1 MFTALLCFVHWEV
14 VQANTRTP
22 ARLAAQ
28 PFVAGI
34 GRVRGRGAVLDRGD
48 DPALSPAARGLTAHD
63 VDHRATLQKVSRR
76 LIPFLFLLYVAAYL
90 DRINV
95 GFAQLQMKSAL
106 GFSDSVY
113 GLGAGIFFIGYFLF
127 EVPSNLILAR
137 VGARVW
143 IARIMITWGVISS
156 AMAFVHTPASF
167 YVLRFLLGVAEAG
180 FFPGIIY
187 YLGLWFPAEER
198 AAAVSKFMTATAI
211 AGVVGAPMSAAL
223 FTLDGVAG
231 LAGWQWIFVAEG
243 IPSVVLGVVV
253 LFFLTERPDVAG
265 WLSPEQ
271 RRFLSARVKVGD
283 DAIARRGIGL
293 RAALLHPIVWRLAL
307 LYFTLILGFYSISFW
322 SPQIIQSLSGLGN
335 VQVALISAI
344 PYIVAA
350 IAMVIV
356 GAHSDRTRERC
367 AHVAAA
373 AFVGALGM
381 AASAYVQSPYP
392 RRARAQ
398 RRGGRHLERG
408 AGVLV
413 AAHGISDRHGGGRRD
428 RVDQFVRQSRGLR
441 RSVRH
446 RARSRRDGQLLGEP
460 ARSSGVAAVQRRDR
474 AEFAWRAQSFS

>member
-1 MFTALLCFVHWEV
+1 
-14 VQANTRTP
+14 
-22 ARLAAQ
+22 
-28 PFVAGI
+28 
-34 GRVRGRGAVLDRGD
+34 
-48 DPALSPAARGLTAHD
+48 LTASP

-143 IARIMITWGVISS
+143 IARIMITWGLISS

-211 AGVVGAPMSAAL
+211 AGVIGGPLSAVLFGLEGVG
-223 FTLDGVAG
+223 G

-243 IPSVVLGVVV
+243 IPSVLLGVVV
-253 LFFLTERPDVAG
+253 LFFLTERPDAAH
-265 WLSPEQ
+265 WLSSEQ
-271 RRFLSARVKVGD
+271 RQYLSARVRAD
-283 DAIARRGIGL
+283 ADAIDALGKIGL
-293 RAALLHPIVWRLAL
+293 RAALLHPIIWRLAL
-307 LYFTLILGFYSISFW
+307 LYFTLIVGFYSISFW
-322 SPQIIQSLSGLGN
+322 SPQIIQSFSGLGN
-335 VQVALISAI
+335 VQVALVSAI

-350 IAMVIV
+350 VAMVV
-356 GAHSDRTRERC
+356 FAAHSDRTRERC
-367 AHVAAA
+367 GHIAVAAC
-373 AFVGALGM
+373 VGALGM
-381 AASAYVQSPYP
+381 AASAYVHAPVV
-392 RRARAQ
+392 
-398 RRGGRHLERG
+398 
-408 AGVLV
+408 GVLALSV
-413 AAHGISDRHGGGRRD
+413 AAAGIWSAVPVFWSLPTAFLTGTAAAGAIALINSFGNLGGFVGPFIIGRVHDMTGSYAISLLMVAGALLCGVGIALSLKR
-428 RVDQFVRQSRGLR
+428 FLAGFENAGFESKSG
-441 RSVRH
+441 SV
-446 RARSRRDGQLLGEP
+446 ADSP
-460 ARSSGVAAVQRRDR
+460 SP
-474 AEFAWRAQSFS
+474 

>member
-1 MFTALLCFVHWEV
+1 
-14 VQANTRTP
+14 
-22 ARLAAQ
+22 
-28 PFVAGI
+28 
-34 GRVRGRGAVLDRGD
+34 
-48 DPALSPAARGLTAHD
+48 LTAHE

-223 FTLDGVAG
+223 FTLEGVAG
-231 LAGWQWIFVAEG
+231 LAGWQWIFLAEG
-243 IPSVVLGVVV
+243 LPSVLLGVVV
-253 LFFLTERPDVAG
+253 LFFLTERPDAAR

-271 RRFLSARVKVGD
+271 RRYLSARVKAGD
-283 DAIARRGIGL
+283 DAIDRAGRIGL

-307 LYFTLILGFYSISFW
+307 LYFTLIVGFYSISFW

-335 VQVALISAI
+335 VQVALISAV
-344 PYIVAA
+344 PYCVAA
-350 IAMVIV
+350 VAMVIV
-356 GAHSDRTRERC
+356 GAHSDRTGERRR
-367 AHVAAA
+367 HVAAA

-381 AASAYVQSPYP
+381 AACAYVQSP
-392 RRARAQ
+392 
-398 RRGGRHLERG
+398 LL
-408 AGVLV
+408 GVLALSV
-413 AAHGISDRHGGGRRD
+413 AAAGIWSAVPVFWSLPTAFLTGTAAAGAIALINSFGNLAGFAGPYVIGRVHD
-428 RVDQFVRQSRGLR
+428 ATDSY
-441 RSVRH
+441 S
-446 RARSRRDGQLLGEP
+446 ASLLV
-460 ARSSGVAAVQRRDR
+460 VAASLLCSVAIVLSLRGRLVNPSIEWPPDGR
-474 AEFAWRAQSFS
+474 PTP